1 MMKNKRSQNSP
12 YTTPNNPYTTLEKA
26 LGYSFKDKR
35 LLEQALTH
43 KSCKLAL
50 NNERLEFLGD
60 AVLGLVIGELLYHK
74 FHQYDEGKLSKLRAS
89 IVSAH
94 GFTKLA
100 KAIALQDYLRVS
112 SSEEISNG
120 REKPSILSSAFEAL
134 MAGVYLEA
142 GLAKVH
148 KIIQNL
154 LNRAYKRLDLEH
166 LFMDYKTA
174 LQELTQAQF
183 CVIPTYQL
191 LQEKGPDHH
200 KEFEMALY
208 IQDKM
213 YATAKGNSKKEAEQQ
228 CAYYALQKLKEAK

>member
-1 MMKNKRSQNSP
+1 MKNKRSQNSP
-12 YTTPNNPYTTLEKA
+12 YITPNSSYTMLEKA

-74 FHQYDEGKLSKLRAS
+74 FYQYDEGKLSKLRAS

-112 SSEEISNG
+112 SSEEISKG

-142 GLAKVH
+142 GLAKVR
-148 KIIQNL
+148 KIMQNL

-228 CAYYALQKLKEAK
+228 CAYQALQKLKEAK

>member
-1 MMKNKRSQNSP
+1 MKNKRSQNSP
-12 YTTPNNPYTTLEKA
+12 YVTPNNPYLTLEKA

-74 FHQYDEGKLSKLRAS
+74 FYQYDEGKLSKLRAS

-100 KAIALQDYLRVS
+100 KAIALQDYLHVS
-112 SSEEISNG
+112 SSEEISKG

-142 GLAKVH
+142 GLAKVR

-191 LQEKGPDHH
+191 LQEKEPDHH

-208 IQDKM
+208 SQDKM
-213 YATAKGNSKKEAEQQ
+213 YATAKGKSKKEAEKQVD
-228 CAYYALQKLKEAK
+228 YYELKKIKEVK

>member
-1 MMKNKRSQNSP
+1 MKNKRSQN
-12 YTTPNNPYTTLEKA
+12 NPYLTNSSYATLEKA

-74 FHQYDEGKLSKLRAS
+74 FYQYDEGKLSKLRAA

-112 SSEEISNG
+112 SSEEISKG

-142 GLAKVH
+142 GLAKVQ

-191 LQEKGPDHH
+191 LKEKGPDHH

-228 CAYYALQKLKEAK
+228 CAYQALQKLKEAK

>member
-1 MMKNKRSQNSP
+1 MKNKRSQNSP
-12 YTTPNNPYTTLEKA
+12 YVTPNSAYTTLEKA

-74 FHQYDEGKLSKLRAS
+74 FYQYDEGKLSKLRAS

-112 SSEEISNG
+112 SSEEISKG

-142 GLAKVH
+142 GLVKVR
-148 KIIQNL
+148 KIMQNL

-191 LQEKGPDHH
+191 LKEKGPDHH
-200 KEFEMALY
+200 KEFEMVLY
-208 IQDKM
+208 IQDKI
-213 YATAKGNSKKEAEQQ
+213 YATAKGKSKKEAEQQ
-228 CAYYALQKLKEAK
+228 CAYQALQKLKEAK

>member
-1 MMKNKRSQNSP
+1 
-12 YTTPNNPYTTLEKA
+12 
-26 LGYSFKDKR
+26 
-35 LLEQALTH
+35 
-43 KSCKLAL
+43 
-50 NNERLEFLGD
+50 
-60 AVLGLVIGELLYHK
+60 
-74 FHQYDEGKLSKLRAS
+74 S

-120 REKPSILSSAFEAL
+120 REKPSILSSAFEAVWS
-134 MAGVYLEA
+134 GVYLEA
-142 GLAKVH
+142 GLAKVR

-191 LQEKGPDHH
+191 LKEKGPDHH

-213 YATAKGNSKKEAEQQ
+213 YAIAKGKSKKEAEQQ
-228 CAYYALQKLKEAK
+228 CAYQALQKLKEAK

>member
-1 MMKNKRSQNSP
+1 MKDKNNKLADCP
-12 YTTPNNPYTTLEKA
+12 YITLEKA

-74 FHQYDEGKLSKLRAS
+74 FYQYDEGKLSKLRAS

-112 SSEEISNG
+112 SSEETSKG

-142 GLAKVH
+142 GLDKVR
-148 KIIQNL
+148 KIMQNL

-166 LFMDYKTA
+166 LSVDYKTA

-191 LQEKGPDHH
+191 LKEKGPAHH

-208 IQDKM
+208 IQNQM
-213 YATAKGNSKKEAEQQ
+213 YATAKGKSKKEAEQQ
-228 CAYYALQKLKEAK
+228 CAYQALQKLKGIK

>member
-1 MMKNKRSQNSP
+1 MKNKRSQNSP
-12 YTTPNNPYTTLEKA
+12 YVTPNSSYTTLEKA

-74 FHQYDEGKLSKLRAS
+74 FYQYDEGKLSKLRAS

-112 SSEEISNG
+112 SSEEISKG

-142 GLAKVH
+142 GLAKVR
-148 KIIQNL
+148 KIMQNL
-154 LNRAYKRLDLEH
+154 LNRTYKRLDLEH

-208 IQDKM
+208 IQDKI
-213 YATAKGNSKKEAEQQ
+213 YATAKGKSKKEAEQQ

>member
-1 MMKNKRSQNSP
+1 MKNKRSQNSP
-12 YTTPNNPYTTLEKA
+12 YITPNSAYTTLEKA

-74 FHQYDEGKLSKLRAS
+74 FYQYDEGKLSKLRAS

-112 SSEEISNG
+112 SSEEISKG

-142 GLAKVH
+142 GLVKVR
-148 KIIQNL
+148 KIMQNL

-191 LQEKGPDHH
+191 LKEKGPDHH
-200 KEFEMALY
+200 KEFEMVLY
-208 IQDKM
+208 IQDKI
-213 YATAKGNSKKEAEQQ
+213 YATAKGKSKKEAEQQ
-228 CAYYALQKLKEAK
+228 CAYQALQKLKEAK